1 MKNYISTCYFSI
13 NKKIEKQL
21 GGNLSLRSDK
31 GMRLTEK
38 CKMFYK
44 YVKEV
49 LELINNAKNEFTSF
63 KNLTTELVNIGL
75 GIGFVIIDL
84 ATRNYKNLKELKF
97 NKKKLP
103 NINIC
108 LTTTK
113 SISLTFKSE
122 IFIKYFKNRNRC
134 HN

>member
-75 GIGFVIIDL
+75 GIGFVIRDL

-97 NKKKLP
+97 NKK
-103 NINIC
+103 NYQI
-108 LTTTK
+108 
-113 SISLTFKSE
+113 
-122 IFIKYFKNRNRC
+122 
-134 HN
+134 